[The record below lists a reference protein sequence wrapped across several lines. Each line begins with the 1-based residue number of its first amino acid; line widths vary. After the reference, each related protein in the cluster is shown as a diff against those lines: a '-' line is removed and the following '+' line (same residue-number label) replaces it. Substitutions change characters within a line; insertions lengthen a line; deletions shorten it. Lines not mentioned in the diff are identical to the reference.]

1 VTSISHRVAVR
12 YKKKMVS
19 DKGNTIYQYSERQVA
34 LRNSKKAERLEKL
47 RKSVH
52 KLRAQVKKDLNSGDP
67 ERVLTALAV
76 GLMDH
81 TAERVG
87 NSESA
92 DERGHFGVTGWQKGH
107 VSFGKGK
114 ATVSYTGKSGVK
126 QKKSVT
132 DKALVS
138 ALRDAHAAC
147 EGDDIFC
154 QDTVTVDAPRVN
166 AYLKKFDIT
175 AKDLRG
181 LHANTLMQQELK
193 AVRSNGGELPSDT
206 KAREKQLKAEFK
218 KALEAAAEAV
228 GHEASTLRSQYLVPG
243 LEEEFMKGRVMDKM
257 VKTALVRTIDEAW
270 VEKLRKDFLVLL
282 KNLPKVKD
290 YETGV
295 EFRLVVRK
303 YADTFK
309 RWVFDE
315 FLNPLKENEDASFEG
330 VRKPAWD
337 FYGELI
343 SMPLNMASSAIPAE
357 TSFYR
362 YEEKRKAW
370 EQRLRA
376 KSQALWR
383 TFKNYIG
390 YREQKKIDVEV
401 ADRDRLVLEGFQAEV
416 TGWDGESWQAKA
428 FEQFKEALRV
438 YRRNATKVMPWLIQ
452 KQLPLELNF
461 DAKLGEGGRYHHG
474 VKISISMMSMSGETV
489 QWGVH
494 MLAHEMGHHLFKHLD
509 QEAEIFWST
518 AIRGD
523 YGPIDLKEVLDGW
536 PESTRFTHSYFET
549 LINRDP
555 VLALQIDVLSRE
567 NEGNMGWE
575 ERSDFQRA
583 FDGGTRTVTVPKTPI
598 TGYAGKNPEEA
609 FCEAIAL
616 LVAYGPRAVHVKI
629 RHWLEIVVPG
639 KIKIAARVA
648 QRFLAAS

>member
-1 VTSISHRVAVR
+1 MTSIAARVAAR
-12 YKKKMVS
+12 YKSKKKLES
-19 DKGNTIYQYSERQVA
+19 GNTLYQYSERQVA

-52 KLRAQVKKDLNSGDP
+52 KLRAQVKKDLQSGDP

-92 DERGHFGVTGWQKGH
+92 EERGHFGVTGWQRSH

-126 QKKSVT
+126 QKKDIT
-132 DKALVS
+132 DKSLIS
-138 ALRDAHAAC
+138 ALKDAHAAC
-147 EGDDIFC
+147 EGDDLFC
-154 QDTVTVDAPRVN
+154 QDTVTVDAPKVN
-166 AYLKKFDIT
+166 AYLEAFDIT

-181 LHANTLMQQELK
+181 LHANTVMQQELK
-193 AVRSNGGELPSDT
+193 AVRSKGGELPTDH
-206 KAREKQLKAEFK
+206 KKREKQLKAEFK

-243 LEEEFMKGRVMDKM
+243 LEDEYMKGRVMDKM

-290 YETGV
+290 YETGA
-295 EFRLVVRK
+295 EFRLVARK

-337 FYGELI
+337 FYSELI
-343 SMPLNMASSAIPAE
+343 SMPLNMASNDVPAE

-362 YEEKRKAW
+362 YEEKSKAW
-370 EQRLRA
+370 EQRLRT

-416 TGWDGESWQAKA
+416 TGWDGESWQTRA

-438 YRRNATKVMPWLIQ
+438 YRRSAMKVMPWLIQ

-474 VKISISMMSMSGETV
+474 VKISISMMAMSGETV

-523 YGPIDLKEVLDGW
+523 YGPIDLKEVLDRW

-549 LINRDP
+549 LITRDP
-555 VLALQIDVLSRE
+555 VLALQLDVLSRE
-567 NEGNMGWE
+567 NEGSSGWE

-609 FCEAIAL
+609 FCEALAL
-616 LVAYGPRAVHVKI
+616 LVAYGPRAVNAKI

-639 KIKIAARVA
+639 KIKLAARVA
-648 QRFLAAS
+648 ERFLAAS